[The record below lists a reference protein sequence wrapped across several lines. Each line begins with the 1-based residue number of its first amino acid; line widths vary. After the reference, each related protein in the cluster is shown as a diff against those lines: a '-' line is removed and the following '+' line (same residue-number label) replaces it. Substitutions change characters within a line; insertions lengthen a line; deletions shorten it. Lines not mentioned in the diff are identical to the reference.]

1 MMPMLCPHCRSRNHR
16 VPITNGDLEDQIVRR
31 RVCRDCGGAWFT
43 VEVLV
48 PNYAVGWSAVD
59 GKKSQPVLRVATEFI
74 VGMVRMGVAHVEEMD
89 TLRNL
94 KPFWQRDVTDCDKPA
109 A

>member
-1 MMPMLCPHCRSRNHR
+1 M
-16 VPITNGDLEDQIVRR
+16 RR